1 MPNPIKMYTLDSES
15 DNQKDNS
22 IIVKDKFVM

>member
-1 MPNPIKMYTLDSES
+1 MPNPIIMYTLDSES